1 MSSTRFERSYDQ
13 NSEVRMSMLHLAF
26 AHATDATNEKC
37 KSEGYGE
44 LTILEVAEVCAKRS
58 AEFIRARRK
67 AK

>member
-1 MSSTRFERSYDQ
+1 
-13 NSEVRMSMLHLAF
+13 MLHLAF
-26 AHATDATNEKC
+26 AHATDATDEKC
-37 KSEGYGE
+37 KNEGYGE